1 MSPLPDA
8 RIALFAG
15 ALLLAACSFS
25 PLTNRIK
32 VGEDDIVVFVAEG
45 VDGNT
50 DLFISPTS
58 GGTPTQLTYTGATEM
73 LPRLSPDGGVL
84 AFVRARDTLG
94 GGARLIAMNLI
105 NGNER
110 SVTLP
115 GDVGR
120 PVALGWGTGAGT
132 LYLRTE
138 TGTWK
143 ADAPPAAFALARVAD
158 SDPSADTALAVW
170 LGEPRFARAEPCAA
184 GGVCVIGAG
193 AATTTV
199 ARDGT
204 GALRWGMDSV
214 AWFEGPNLIV
224 RGLGPG
230 PARRVTWRKA
240 PSRPRDATYAKG
252 SGIRG
257 DSIPM

>member
-1 MSPLPDA
+1 MSAA
-8 RIALFAG
+8 RSARTFIPACA
-15 ALLLAACSFS
+15 LLAACSFS

-32 VGEDDIVVFVAEG
+32 VGDDDIVVFVAEG

-50 DLFISPTS
+50 DLFISPTA
-58 GGTPTQLTYTGATEM
+58 GGTPTQLTYTVAVEM

-84 AFVRARDTLG
+84 AFVRARDSLG
-94 GGARLIAMNLI
+94 GGARLIAMNLL

-115 GDVGR
+115 DDIGR
-120 PVALGWGTGAGT
+120 PLALGWGTAPGS
-132 LYLRTE
+132 LYLRTT
-138 TGTWK
+138 TGRWK
-143 ADAPPAAFALARVAD
+143 ADAPPAPFTVARLAGAD
-158 SDPSADTALAVW
+158 PAADTALAVW

-184 GGVCVIGAG
+184 GGVCVIGA
-193 AATTTV
+193 AAETTIV
-199 ARDGT
+199 SRDGT

-240 PSRPRDATYAKG
+240 PERPRDATYAKG
-252 SGIRG
+252 SGVRR